1 LPKPKSGLP
10 KRGSDPTILCVNHAT
25 EKLDVDFDRLIA
37 ALQKFVDEHFAPV
50 WGIRANLKKAKS
62 PRRGKWT
69 LLFTDD
75 QDSADH
81 AGWLGLH
88 HLEGNPIAKVFVK
101 PVKDN
106 HEEVSGAASHEIAE
120 MLADP
125 GINLWAT
132 GPEGVSYAYEVCD
145 AVEEE
150 TFSIDGIAMCDFVYP
165 AYFELFREPESVQF
179 DHKKKLKRPFEIS
192 PRGYATVLKNGKK
205 VDITGSDDDKE
216 HDFKNEIRTDHRSE
230 YRKML
235 HLRKPADTTKFT
247 ALPEKKKQSKKRG
260 TKK

>member
-1 LPKPKSGLP
+1 VPKPKPGLS

-25 EKLDVDFDRLIA
+25 EKLSVDFDRLIA

-50 WGIRANLKKAKS
+50 WGMRANLEKAKS
-62 PRRGKWT
+62 PRRGTWT

-101 PVKDN
+101 PLQHS
-106 HEEVSGAASHEIAE
+106 HEDVSVAASHEIAE
-120 MLADP
+120 MLVDP
-125 GINLWAT
+125 AINLWAT
-132 GPEGVSYAYEVCD
+132 GPNGLSYAYEVCD

-150 TFSIDGIAMCDFVYP
+150 KFDVDGIAMCDFVYP
-165 AYFELFREPESVQF
+165 AYFELFRERKSAQF
-179 DHKKKLKRPFEIS
+179 DHKKKVKRPFEIL

-205 VDITGSDDDKE
+205 IDITSSDDKE
-216 HDFKNEIRTDHRSE
+216 EDFKKEIRTDHRSE

-235 HLRKPADTTKFT
+235 HLLKPTDTINFT
-247 ALPEKKKQSKKRG
+247 ALPDKKKRSKKRRA
-260 TKK
+260 KK